1 MVNELH
7 TETDLTLKVQELTNN
22 NNLNRGL
29 FELSLRSIDSY
40 VEKNRG
46 LGEQITELT
55 LLNESLS
62 KKSELQNYTVGDL
75 VGEVVNRL
83 FKR

>member
-1 MVNELH
+1 
-7 TETDLTLKVQELTNN
+7 
-22 NNLNRGL
+22 LNRGL

-46 LGEQITELT
+46 LCEQITELT

-62 KKSELQNYTVGDL
+62 KKSALQNYGPWVKIESGIQEL
-75 VGEVVNRL
+75 LKPIGEVLNRL